1 MQGFILLLQQALTQN
16 APASSVSQCMFVTSL
31 RYKKRVGTQIILQN
45 RKTKGTESAP
55 RERMREGMS
64 NARRL
69 LNRRPG
75 RERNRESESGSERVA
90 VNVFK

>member
-1 MQGFILLLQQALTQN
+1 
-16 APASSVSQCMFVTSL
+16 
-31 RYKKRVGTQIILQN
+31 
-45 RKTKGTESAP
+45 
-55 RERMREGMS
+55 MREGMS

-75 RERNRESESGSERVA
+75 REREGERDESGSERERVA